1 MYKIVYDV
9 EYIDPYGKRG
19 RVPDY
24 FWGFK
29 TSDPSGDRMVE
40 KLLMGRMSIESKH
53 PGTKVL
59 SIKVVSEGYL

>member
-9 EYIDPYGKRG
+9 EYIDHCGRRG
-19 RVPDY
+19 HVPDY
-24 FWGFK
+24 FLGFK

-40 KLLMGRMSIESKH
+40 KLLMGRMSIESKC
-53 PGTKVL
+53 PGIKIL